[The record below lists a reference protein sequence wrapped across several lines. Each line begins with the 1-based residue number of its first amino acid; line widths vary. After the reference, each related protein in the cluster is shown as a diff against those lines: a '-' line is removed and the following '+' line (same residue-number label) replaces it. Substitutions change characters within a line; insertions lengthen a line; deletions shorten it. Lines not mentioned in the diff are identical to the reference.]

1 MNRIR
6 SIVLAAATVVCTTVV
21 AQKSITQQMYWV
33 DGNTSAA
40 QTVGPASAAGVLEDE
55 SYEIDISSLSPGP
68 HRLTMR
74 VKDSEGVW
82 SVPMTRYFVVSHQ
95 AEPTVVLDRYM
106 YWFDISAASSATV
119 VKGELTGNTIDIDC
133 SGLATGSHT
142 LYWRMGDSRGV
153 WSNRIW
159 KTVFSYT
166 LPASGLGSF
175 SASTPLAVHD
185 DLQVGYATTY
195 ADGGV
200 WVKDVSEGVVPQ
212 NTGVLLKGTGGTKY
226 LLTGAETEE
235 PDLTGNALVA
245 VVTATYVP
253 ATTGEGDEQ
262 YTNFMLSAGEFI
274 KIAPWDAANPNDLY
288 NNHVMPANRAY
299 LHILTNDLETS
310 GNAISL
316 MWGDDETTGIGLN
329 PVPSPK
335 DEWNDVWYSLDG
347 RKLSGKPVQRGIYIV
362 NGKKVV
368 IK

>member
-21 AQKSITQQMYWV
+21 AQKSITQQMYWI

-40 QTVGPASAAGVLEDE
+40 QTVGLANAAAVLEDE

-82 SVPMTRYFVVSHQ
+82 SVPMTRYFVVPRVETPKATAIVAREYWIDGDVASHATLGSSPAAISIGSLSPGLHRLTMRVKDDVGVWSVPATRYFLVPHQ

-119 VKGELTGNTIDIDC
+119 VKGELTVNTIDIDC

-200 WVKDVSEGVVPQ
+200 WVKGVSEGVVPQ
-212 NTGVLLKGTGGTKY
+212 NTSVLLKGTGGTKY
-226 LLTGAETEE
+226 LLT
-235 PDLTGNALVA
+235 
-245 VVTATYVP
+245 
-253 ATTGEGDEQ
+253 
-262 YTNFMLSAGEFI
+262 I
-274 KIAPWDAANPNDLY
+274 
-288 NNHVMPANRAY
+288 
-299 LHILTNDLETS
+299 
-310 GNAISL
+310 
-316 MWGDDETTGIGLN
+316 
-329 PVPSPK
+329 PV
-335 DEWNDVWYSLDG
+335 EL
-347 RKLSGKPVQRGIYIV
+347 
-362 NGKKVV
+362 
-368 IK
+368 